1 MRPSHAHGGGW
12 AATRLVAEAV
22 REWLLAPLLAP
33 LRTAVRAFFA
43 YLRLN
48 ETQAAAHTSVA
59 VPLRLLLRH
68 ATDLQSDFAAGMAA
82 TPALGWSGVVPQLF
96 ARLAHPEPTV
106 RSHVQTL
113 LIAIGRRLP
122 QLVLCPAIVGADETP
137 AILEDAVVSTAALPM
152 SARKEVVSSEGARE
166 RTASARCPT
175 SRCLASRVRRPGE

>member
-1 MRPSHAHGGGW
+1 
-12 AATRLVAEAV
+12 VAEAV

-33 LRTAVRAFFA
+33 LRTAVRAFFT

-82 TPALGWSGVVPQLF
+82 TPARGWSGVVPQLF
-96 ARLAHPEPTV
+96 GHPEPTV

-122 QLVLCPAIVGADETP
+122 QLVLCPAIVGADETL
-137 AILEDAVVSTAALPM
+137 AILTDAVVSTAALPM
-152 SARKEVVSSEGARE
+152 SARKEMVSSEGARE

-175 SRCLASRVRRPGE
+175 SSMPCLTSSTPWRMSYAPLRRSN